1 MAMSRRESLILIETQ
16 FALAFFGRQ
25 PVVGR
30 FVVNFP
36 RQFFRI
42 INPAPVFEH
51 DHERHELAALLG

>member
-1 MAMSRRESLILIETQ
+1 MNSRDSLILIQAQ
-16 FALAFFGRQ
+16 FAFAFFGCQ
-25 PVVGR
+25 PAVGR